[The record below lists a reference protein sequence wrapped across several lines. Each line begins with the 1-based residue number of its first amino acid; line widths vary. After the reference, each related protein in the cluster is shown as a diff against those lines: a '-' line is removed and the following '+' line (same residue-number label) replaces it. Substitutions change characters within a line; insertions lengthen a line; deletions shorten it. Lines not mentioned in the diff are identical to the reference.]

1 MNKSITTHENFYAER
16 TVGGFSYRQ
25 LFVTRDKEDGTLRP
39 NGKPEQE
46 VHSYIFE
53 RVYPEGE
60 SGPVERIEFPFDPEL
75 YMELASTFSSAVK
88 NYIRE
93 KQKQPI

>member
-1 MNKSITTHENFYAER
+1 MNKSITTHENFYVER
-16 TVGGFSYRQ
+16 IIGGFSYRQ

-93 KQKQPI
+93 KQKQSI